1 MIFTISNIE
10 KEQTQFRL
18 RKYPKKAEKDELITM
33 LQSVNRV
40 IKRSTS
46 KSKLSYWKQIKKQL
60 VKEKNNE
67 DLGEEFIKYEW
78 VKKTK

>member
-10 KEQTQFRL
+10 KEQMQFRL

-46 KSKLSYWKQIKKQL
+46 KSKLSY
-60 VKEKNNE
+60 
-67 DLGEEFIKYEW
+67 
-78 VKKTK
+78 